1 MARYIRIVVQ
11 LPVEIKRQLDALRK
25 EGYSASGFIR
35 AAVERELATRS
46 TRDAAQRAHSSN
58 DKLLMVKP

>member
-11 LPVEIKRQLDALRK
+11 LPAEVKQQLDALRS

-35 AAVERELATRS
+35 AAVERALATRS
-46 TRDAAQRAHSSN
+46 TRDTAQRPRSSN
-58 DKLLMVKP
+58 EIFLRVEP

>member
-1 MARYIRIVVQ
+1 MARYVRIVVQ
-11 LPVEIKRQLDALRK
+11 LPVEIKRQLDSLRT

-46 TRDAAQRAHSSN
+46 TRDTAQRAHSSS
-58 DKLLMVKP
+58 DRFLRVEP